1 MGQEVPPSVDIDDA
15 LHKIDLNG
23 KTKVNWGDKHRSH
36 IQVWNSRARLLC
48 HEARLEDDM
57 SPAYPY
63 FRWYNR
69 VTWRFVDHTVAAVLI
84 MVIASTFLFKFCC
97 CFSILL
103 RITIFV
109 LDVLIVFIYLQ
120 IASHKQLL
128 TCYIVGSPEYNKITA
143 VLKAVDCLHRITT

>member
-1 MGQEVPPSVDIDDA
+1 
-15 LHKIDLNG
+15 
-23 KTKVNWGDKHRSH
+23 
-36 IQVWNSRARLLC
+36 
-48 HEARLEDDM
+48 M

-143 VLKAVDCLHRITT
+143 VLKVVDCLHRITT